1 MKIILSLI
9 FLLNFATTA
18 VAATQP
24 TPAPANRVAS
34 MYISQ
39 DFINEQLAAHT
50 KANVYI
56 KEMKVVLD
64 PTKNQMFLRGKIQ
77 VPLEEMRAVNLDPKL
92 GLFRFQVTIRPETS
106 KGGHLILEFPL
117 AESFFYPDSSK
128 DPEHER
134 VVIPVQMLSI
144 ALASARGYLAA
155 ISGDFSGF
163 DRRTE
168 KLNALLKSVDHEIS
182 VEKNSDARDD
192 MKNQQEALKLQLA
205 AIPLERKQ
213 LQSMSKEV
221 ESILGFT
228 GEKELNLN
236 EELGARKNALIL
248 KLKLS
253 QLAPYLDGTELGGI
267 RVLLDKKDG
276 GGQNYLAVDI
286 NSVLEGTEVLAPKSP
301 RSNHAGSKIAPALIM
316 RMNQS
321 LFESKAVVD
330 TEKKDMGDNL
340 RNMQFDLKDDGLHV
354 SGEWHKLFF
363 NIGFDTLVDFVSTG
377 PDVFEV
383 RVRKLDVAGI
393 DLGFLR
399 KFVLESMKKRLNARM
414 KGICKF
420 KYIGEET
427 DDSRALQVSV
437 DPKTLVP
444 AFPDLHLVDVDVRD
458 REFLMKIGKI

>member
-1 MKIILSLI
+1 
-9 FLLNFATTA
+9 
-18 VAATQP
+18 
-24 TPAPANRVAS
+24 
-34 MYISQ
+34 
-39 DFINEQLAAHT
+39 
-50 KANVYI
+50 
-56 KEMKVVLD
+56 
-64 PTKNQMFLRGKIQ
+64 
-77 VPLEEMRAVNLDPKL
+77 
-92 GLFRFQVTIRPETS
+92 
-106 KGGHLILEFPL
+106 
-117 AESFFYPDSSK
+117 
-128 DPEHER
+128 
-134 VVIPVQMLSI
+134 VQMLSI

-354 SGEWHKLFF
+354 SGEWHKLF
-363 NIGFDTLVDFVSTG
+363 
-377 PDVFEV
+377 
-383 RVRKLDVAGI
+383 
-393 DLGFLR
+393 
-399 KFVLESMKKRLNARM
+399 
-414 KGICKF
+414 
-420 KYIGEET
+420 
-427 DDSRALQVSV
+427 
-437 DPKTLVP
+437 
-444 AFPDLHLVDVDVRD
+444 
-458 REFLMKIGKI
+458 